1 MMDDY
6 DVNTEETDEVL
17 DYDGVEE
24 ALAAQ
29 KTTDK
34 VVLLSR
40 MPMFQSLFIE
50 AVEGD
55 AVLEDFAQYVVGE
68 LSDKFVL
75 KAAKRSAF
83 FEAQETEDMKGTLPF
98 QGDQNLRAHLINGML
113 SALNIARRLAQWDA
127 PYFKAWDATSERIF
141 IAGYVLHDFS
151 KIEEVQ
157 QSLRDKGFR
166 DGEVP
171 SENQIPVL
179 EDIFREWGANLGLDS
194 FLQPVG
200 GVEHYLHEIIYVA
213 CNTQRKK
220 GTARAPFLLPKHLL
234 DSDTRQV
241 VTELSCLADVIAY
254 IAPTPRAVVAHD
266 TIRKL
271 IAQELAFDDEMRR
284 PVARLVYHHVAENR
298 GLLLNF
304 IHQAVIEV
312 LSNEARIPLLYAP
325 SGVVYLER
333 HDAPAMPSVD
343 DLADNI
349 VAHIRKTAGDKLIS
363 TGKGAKRGNTFL
375 QVDDSYNDFFSLS
388 EMIVNSMKLIS
399 RYIRANKTPD
409 RFKTIVDNQWTG
421 WENVPNNLSTDP
433 QDARADQIAEWA
445 GFIESQFR
453 DRFNK
458 DTTKIVKWLLEEL
471 GIADLENE
479 FLMLK
484 HEATRG
490 GLRYW
495 WHWGAAHALARKN
508 PPMDAIAVQEWLSE
522 LSQKLIVPQDLP
534 TSAQVNQ
541 ATWDDLGNYIRQV
554 LTIDGIKSSTGFV
567 TDEFSRYTRS
577 KAKRGAAVCA
587 ICGSD
592 YPTRKPTE
600 TTVAF
605 QPGVYT
611 QRIRV
616 GANDNKRNLCSI
628 CATEQLL
635 RQLFLDNLDTGS
647 SAEAQRI
654 RYLSFY
660 PSYFFSPETLRL
672 VQRVYNRIKPLRLS
686 DTDFWRAMRQQED
699 LTDAKFWQRLENF
712 LLRPDSE
719 ADEAKF
725 KRVLRY
731 NSDAQAT
738 FFSAGFRNLDPT
750 EIESWVLPAF
760 LAFVM
765 AICLDVKIVA
775 SDSGVP
781 LILESSELSE
791 TLWFDGVH
799 AAIQT
804 LIEHGRLRVDNIGMA
819 LARLTAACLIHLD
832 TEYAPPKENWQRFT
846 PIANALC
853 ESPLYVFS
861 MLKSQERD
869 DRPITQ
875 NNIQRYIRYA
885 DLFTQVGDKAMSHAN
900 ELVRLY
906 RGFYRAK
913 NTKNTNSILRPLSVV
928 SDALLIAD
936 QTMFTDANSLVEVA
950 YGELQRLMLKIS
962 KGRVDGH
969 FPKGVSVPERKQ
981 TMRDFSTY
989 FVTQIF
995 VGAFN
1000 KDVAALRGK
1009 QLNLLK
1015 SACEILYRNAQ
1026 AQEWVERGQDVDGTD
1041 DESDGT

>member
-1 MMDDY
+1 MIDDY
-6 DVNTEETDEVL
+6 EVSPEEDDDVL
-17 DYDGVEE
+17 DYDDVAE
-24 ALAAQ
+24 ALASQ
-29 KTTDK
+29 KNTDK
-34 VVLLSR
+34 VVLLSQ

-50 AVEGD
+50 AVAGD
-55 AVLEDFAQYVVGE
+55 SMLEDFAQYVVGK
-68 LSDKFVL
+68 LSDRFAL
-75 KAAKRSAF
+75 KAANRSAF
-83 FEAQETEDMKGTLPF
+83 FEARETEGIKGLRPF
-98 QGDQNLRAHLINGML
+98 QGDQSLRAHLINGML
-113 SALNIARRLAQWDA
+113 PALNIARRLTQWDA
-127 PYFKAWDATSERIF
+127 PYFETWNAATERLF
-141 IAGYVLHDFS
+141 ITGYVLHDFS
-151 KIEEVQ
+151 KIEAVQ
-157 QSLRDKGFR
+157 QILRSKGFR
-166 DGEVP
+166 DGEAP
-171 SENQIPVL
+171 SEHQIPVL
-179 EDIFREWGANLGLDS
+179 EDIFREWCANLGLDS

-200 GVEHYLHEIIYVA
+200 GVESYLHDLIYIV
-213 CNTQRKK
+213 CNTQRVKR
-220 GTARAPFLLPKHLL
+220 TIRAPFLLPKCLL
-234 DSDTRQV
+234 DSNIQQV
-241 VTELSCLADVIAY
+241 VTELSRFADAIAC
-254 IAPTPRAVVAHD
+254 IAPTPRAVVAND
-266 TIRKL
+266 TVRKL
-271 IAQELAFDDEMRR
+271 IAQELAFDDETYQ

-304 IHQAVIEV
+304 IHHTVIET

-333 HDAPAMPSVD
+333 HDAPVMPSVD

-363 TGKGAKRGNTFL
+363 TGKGAKRGITFL
-375 QVDDSYNDFFSLS
+375 QVDDSYNDFFSLPQ
-388 EMIVNSMKLIS
+388 MIANSMKLIS
-399 RYIRANKTPD
+399 RYVRTNKTPD
-409 RFKTIVDNQWTG
+409 RFKAIVDNQWTG
-421 WENVPNNLSTDP
+421 WDNVPNHLSTDP
-433 QDARADQIAEWA
+433 QDGRADQIAEWA

-484 HEATRG
+484 GEAKRG

-508 PPMDAIAVQEWLSE
+508 PPMDAVAVQEWLFE

-541 ATWDDLGNYIRQV
+541 STWDDLGNYVRQV
-554 LTIDGIKSSTGFV
+554 LTIDDIKSSTGFA
-567 TDEFSRYTRS
+567 TDELSRYTQA
-577 KAKRGAAVCA
+577 KVKRGAAVCA

-592 YPTRKPTE
+592 YPTRKPAE
-600 TTVAF
+600 TVVAF

-616 GANDNKRNLCSI
+616 GANNNKRNLCSI

-672 VQRVYNRIKPLRLS
+672 VQRAYNRMKSLRLS
-686 DTDFWRAMRQQED
+686 DADFWRVLRQQED

-712 LLRPDSE
+712 LLRPDGG
-719 ADEAKF
+719 ADETKF

-731 NSDAQAT
+731 NNDAQAT
-738 FFSAGFRNLDPT
+738 FFTVGFRNLDPT

-760 LAFVM
+760 LTFVM
-765 AICLDVKIVA
+765 AICLDVKVVA

-781 LILESSELSE
+781 LLLESAELPE
-791 TLWFDGVH
+791 TLWFDGAH

-804 LIEHGRLRVDNIGMA
+804 IIQHGRLPIDNVGTA
-819 LARLTAACLIHLD
+819 LARLTAAYLIHLD
-832 TEYAPPKENWQRFT
+832 TEYAPPNENWQRFT
-846 PIANALC
+846 PIVNALC
-853 ESPLYVFS
+853 ESPLYVFYL
-861 MLKSQERD
+861 LKSQEQD
-869 DRPITQ
+869 ERPITRDK
-875 NNIQRYIRYA
+875 IQRYIRYA
-885 DLFTQVGDKAMSHAN
+885 ELFTQAGDKAMSHAN

-913 NTKNTNSILRPLSVV
+913 NTNSILRPLSVV
-928 SDALLIAD
+928 SNALLVAD
-936 QTMFTDANSLVEVA
+936 QTLFPDADSLVEVA
-950 YGELQRLMLKIS
+950 YGELQRLTLNII

-969 FPKGVSVPERKQ
+969 FPKVVSVPERKQ
-981 TMRDFSTY
+981 AMRDFSTY
-989 FVTQIF
+989 FVKQIF

-1000 KDVAALRGK
+1000 KDVAAIRGK

-1026 AQEWVERGQDVDGTD
+1026 AQEWAERGKDV
-1041 DESDGT
+1041 DESDDE

>member
-1 MMDDY
+1 MID
-6 DVNTEETDEVL
+6 DEVL
-17 DYDGVEE
+17 DYDDGAE
-24 ALAAQ
+24 ALATQ
-29 KTTDK
+29 KNTDE
-34 VVLLSR
+34 VVLLSQ

-50 AVEGD
+50 AVKGD
-55 AVLEDFAQYVVGE
+55 AVLEDFAQYVVGG
-68 LSDKFVL
+68 LSDRFAL
-75 KAAKRSAF
+75 KATKKGAF
-83 FEAQETEDMKGTLPF
+83 FEARETEGIKDTRPF
-98 QGDQNLRAHLINGML
+98 QRDQSLRAHFINGML
-113 SALNIARRLAQWDA
+113 PALNIARRLTQWDA
-127 PYFKAWDATSERIF
+127 PYFEAWNAASERIF
-141 IAGYVLHDFS
+141 ITGYVLHDFS
-151 KIEEVQ
+151 KLEEVQ
-157 QSLRDKGFR
+157 QTLRNKGFQ
-166 DGEVP
+166 DGEAP
-171 SENQIPVL
+171 SKHQLPVL
-179 EDIFREWGANLGLDS
+179 EDVFREWCANLGLDS

-200 GVEHYLHEIIYVA
+200 GVERCLHDIIYVA
-213 CNTQRKK
+213 CNTQRVK
-220 GTARAPFLLPKHLL
+220 GATHAPFLLSNSVL
-234 DSDTRQV
+234 DTDVRQV
-241 VTELSCLADVIAY
+241 VTELSRLADAIAC
-254 IAPTPRAVVAHD
+254 IAPTPRAVAAND

-271 IAQELAFDDEMRR
+271 IAQELAFDEEMCR

-304 IHQAVIEV
+304 IHRTVIET

-325 SGVVYLER
+325 SGAVYLER

-349 VAHIRKTAGDKLIS
+349 VTHIRKTAGDKLIS
-363 TGKGAKRGNTFL
+363 TGKGAKRGITFL
-375 QVDDSYNDFFSLS
+375 QVDDSYNDFFSMP
-388 EMIVNSMKLIS
+388 EMIANSMKLIS
-399 RYIRANKTPD
+399 RYIRTNKTPD
-409 RFKTIVDNQWTG
+409 RFKAIVDNQWTG

-433 QDARADQIAEWA
+433 QDARTDQIAEWA

-479 FLMLK
+479 FLILK
-484 HEATRG
+484 GEATRG

-508 PPMDAIAVQEWLSE
+508 PPMDAVAVQAWLFD
-522 LSQKLIVPQDLP
+522 LSQKLVVPQDLP

-541 ATWDDLGNYIRQV
+541 ATWDDLGNYVRQV

-567 TDEFSRYTRS
+567 TDELNRYTQ
-577 KAKRGAAVCA
+577 AKVNRGAAVCA
-587 ICGSD
+587 ICGAD
-592 YPTRKPTE
+592 YRTRKPAE

-611 QRIRV
+611 QRIRIGV
-616 GANDNKRNLCSI
+616 NDNKRNLCCI

-647 SAEAQRI
+647 RAEAQRI

-660 PSYFFSPETLRL
+660 PSYFFSRETLRL
-672 VQRVYNRIKPLRLS
+672 VERAYNRIKSLRLS
-686 DTDFWRAMRQQED
+686 DADFWRVMRQQED

-719 ADEAKF
+719 GDVTKF
-725 KRVLRY
+725 KKVLRY
-731 NSDAQAT
+731 HSDVQAT
-738 FFSAGFRNLDPT
+738 FFTVGFRNLDPT

-765 AICLDVKIVA
+765 AICLDVKVVA

-781 LILESSELSE
+781 LLLESAELPE

-799 AAIQT
+799 TTIQSV
-804 LIEHGRLRVDNIGMA
+804 IEHGRLHIDNVGTA
-819 LARLTAACLIHLD
+819 LARLTAAYMIHLD

-846 PIANALC
+846 LIANALC

-861 MLKSQERD
+861 LLKSQERD

-875 NNIQRYIRYA
+875 NKIQRYIHYA
-885 DLFTQVGDKAMSHAN
+885 DLFTQAGDKDMSHAN

-913 NTKNTNSILRPLSVV
+913 NTKNTHSILRPLSIV

-936 QTMFTDANSLVEVA
+936 QTLFPATDSLVEVT
-950 YGELQRLMLKIS
+950 YGELQRLTLNII

-981 TMRDFSTY
+981 AMRDFSTY
-989 FVTQIF
+989 FVKQIF

-1000 KDVAALRGK
+1000 KDVAAIRGK

-1026 AQEWVERGQDVDGTD
+1026 AQEWAERGKDVDEND
-1041 DESDGT
+1041 DESGVP